1 MCGLSPFLASQVV
14 VRIVHSQIAIPRF
27 VYANVT
33 YNNDA
38 FNLQETL
45 SVDINLI
52 IKLLGSHLKN
62 AMAESS
68 QWELL
73 FNSRK

>member
-1 MCGLSPFLASQVV
+1 MCGLSPFLPSQVV

-52 IKLLGSHLKN
+52 TKLLGSHLTD
-62 AMAESS
+62 ATADTS
-68 QWELL
+68 QRELL
-73 FNSRK
+73 FNSRR